1 MHSDFVKNLEIL
13 HLRYVLFLFF
23 TIFLKKS
30 AFISRKI
37 IKFCEYW
44 PPAFKFLQNM

>member
-13 HLRYVLFLFF
+13 HLRYMFYFF
-23 TIFLKKS
+23 FFIIFSKKS
-30 AFISRKI
+30 AFISKKI

-44 PPAFKFLQNM
+44 PPAFKFL